1 MAFPQRL
8 DDVLASRFVGES
20 LHLLDCSIDTDGG
33 YALTWVPVSGDATLC
48 TFTVC
53 HRGPGAFQAETPY
66 VIALAELTE
75 QPRPCL
81 VLGNLVGT
89 PVEEV
94 RTGMPLT
101 IAYQEI
107 PGEDITRWRWVAR

>member
-1 MAFPQRL
+1 
-8 DDVLASRFVGES
+8 
-20 LHLLDCSIDTDGG
+20 
-33 YALTWVPVSGDATLC
+33 
-48 TFTVC
+48 
-53 HRGPGAFQAETPY
+53 

-89 PVEEV
+89 PVEDV
-94 RTGMPLT
+94 RIGMPLT

-107 PGEDITRWRWVAR
+107 PDEDITMWRWVAR